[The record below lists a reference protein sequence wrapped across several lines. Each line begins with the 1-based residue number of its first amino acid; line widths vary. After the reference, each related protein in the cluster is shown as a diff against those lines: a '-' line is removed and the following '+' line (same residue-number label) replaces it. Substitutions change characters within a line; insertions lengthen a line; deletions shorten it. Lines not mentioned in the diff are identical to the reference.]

1 MKPAKWFLA
10 LSPLPVVAWVVVLFL
25 GHLVVHARQVP
36 EAQAE
41 ACAYLGAPSDPCHP
55 RTRDVQFAMSEGC
68 RYLVDLCHGH
78 VWFIIL
84 DKGARDTAMDL
95 SRVLASVSLMLVGA
109 GVGLVFLVLL
119 CVKAFRVVSSV
130 ASVGDHE
137 ACAKQGTPLPRD
149 AECGTWDGFLPRTKL
164 E

>member
-1 MKPAKWFLA
+1 MKPATWVLTCSA
-10 LSPLPVVAWVVVLFL
+10 LPLVAWVVVLFL
-25 GHLVVHARQVP
+25 GHVVVHMGQVP

-41 ACAYLGAPSDPCHP
+41 ACAYLRGPSDPCHP
-55 RTRDVQFAMSEGC
+55 RTRDVQSAMSEGC

-95 SRVLASVSLMLVGA
+95 SRVLASVSLVVLGA
-109 GVGLVFLVLL
+109 GVGLVFLVFL
-119 CVKAFRVVSSV
+119 CVKVFRVVTAVV
-130 ASVGDHE
+130 A
-137 ACAKQGTPLPRD
+137 TPQSAPVSPD
-149 AECGTWDGFLPRTKL
+149 AECGAWEGFLPRTKL